1 MQEGPDAMRGGRWQ
15 RLEYFQWLHV
25 KDAQGHD
32 MQKLCNLGLQVYRYG
47 KIQVHK
53 V

>member
-32 MQKLCNLGLQVYRYG
+32 MQVYRYG

-53 V
+53 VQLF